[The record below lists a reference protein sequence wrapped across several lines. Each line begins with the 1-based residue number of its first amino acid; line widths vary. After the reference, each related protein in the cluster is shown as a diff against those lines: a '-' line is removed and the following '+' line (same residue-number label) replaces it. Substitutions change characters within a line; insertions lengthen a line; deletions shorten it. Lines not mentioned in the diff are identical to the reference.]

1 VTVASR
7 KISVLVVDD
16 SAFIRRS
23 LRRMLSSDPMIQV
36 VGDSEDGL
44 QAVEA
49 VHRLKPDV
57 VTLDVKMPVM
67 DGLAALER
75 IMRER
80 PTPVIMISSLTGEGG
95 DVTIRALAAGAVDF
109 IDKSSCHTMLDIID
123 IADTL
128 VQKIKVVAGVDVSK
142 IIAAPAVR
150 RPVREPKVSP
160 APPAAAGRPVPGH
173 LVLIG
178 SSTGGPMALE
188 QVLTRIPGGYP
199 GAILV
204 VQHMPVGFT
213 RSLAERL
220 NTLCR
225 VPVKE
230 AEEDDVI
237 LPGRAY
243 IAPAGYHMTIAGK
256 ADRYQV
262 ILSKEPS
269 GTVHRPSV
277 DVLFEGAATA
287 WPGGILALVMTGM
300 GNDGLEGARV
310 VRQRGGTVIAQD
322 EATCVVYGM
331 PRAVVEAGLA
341 DSSVPLHGLAD
352 EIMSFSNRQPA
363 RMAR

>member
-1 VTVASR
+1 MIVAR
-7 KISVLVVDD
+7 GKISVLVVDD

-36 VGDSEDGL
+36 VGDSEDGC
-44 QAVEA
+44 QAIEA

-142 IIAAPAVR
+142 IIGVPMI
-150 RPVREPKVSP
+150 RPRVRERKVPVTSYGVNQPMP
-160 APPAAAGRPVPGH
+160 AH

-188 QVLTRIPGGYP
+188 QVLTRIPGGYS

-213 RSLAERL
+213 RSLADRL
-220 NTLCR
+220 NSLCR

-230 AEEDDVI
+230 AEEDDAI

-243 IAPAGYHMTIAGK
+243 IAPAGYHMTVAGRE
-256 ADRYQV
+256 DRYQV
-262 ILSKEPS
+262 VLSKEPS
-269 GTVHRPSV
+269 GAAHRPSV
-277 DVLFEGAATA
+277 DVLFEGAAAA
-287 WPGGILALVMTGM
+287 WPGRILAVVMTGM
-300 GNDGLEGARV
+300 GNDGLEGARA
-310 VRQRGGTVIAQD
+310 VRDRGGTVLAQD

-331 PRAVVEAGLA
+331 PRAIAEARLA
-341 DSSVPLHGLAD
+341 DRSVPLQDLAE
-352 EIMSFSNRQPA
+352 EIMSFSNSQPDTI
-363 RMAR
+363 RR